1 MHQIKCLQNSGTVC
15 AKEATRFFCP
25 TSGDSGSILMTENSN
40 SRFEA
45 EGILSFIKG
54 CDELFFGK
62 TPGSSPDSPNWKLF
76 QVSTSPTVYTKLYC
90 YLKWIANQYDLE
102 YTIGEFDEV
111 NIFFCKNLI
120 LILFVKLNVYLW
132 S

>member
-1 MHQIKCLQNSGTVC
+1 MHQIKSLQNSGTVC

-25 TSGDSGSILMTENSN
+25 TSGDSGSILMTQNSN
-40 SRFEA
+40 FRFEA

-54 CDELFFGK
+54 CDEMFFSN
-62 TPGSSPDSPNWKLF
+62 PPRSSNWKLF
-76 QVSTSPTVYTKLYC
+76 QVSTSATVYTKLYC

-102 YTIGEFDEV
+102 YTVEEFDKV
-111 NIFFCKNLI
+111 I
-120 LILFVKLNVYLW
+120 LY